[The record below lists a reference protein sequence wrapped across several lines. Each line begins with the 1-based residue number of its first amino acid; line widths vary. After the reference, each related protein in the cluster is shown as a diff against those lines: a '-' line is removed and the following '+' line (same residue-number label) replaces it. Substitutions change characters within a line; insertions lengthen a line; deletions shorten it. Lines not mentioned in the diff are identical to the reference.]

1 MSKHRAREWNSGAGP
16 VKLARMRRDGT
27 IPDRSFYERSALEVA
42 PELLGKILSHRGTDG
57 LASGRIVEVE
67 AYLGEKDPASHA
79 YRGRTERN
87 RAMFG
92 PPGHAYVYFTYGN
105 HFCMNVVTDRE
116 GIASAVLIRAL
127 EPLEGIELMT
137 RRRGGRPL
145 RELASGPGRL
155 AQALG
160 IDRALYG
167 HDLTRAPLWIRQDGE
182 DPEWVATPRIGIRE
196 AADLPYRFVVAGSP
210 FASRRR

>member
-1 MSKHRAREWNSGAGP
+1 
-16 VKLARMRRDGT
+16 MRTKGK
-27 IPDRSFYERSALEVA
+27 ILHRSFYARSALDVA
-42 PELLGKILSHRGTDG
+42 PELLGKILSHRGRNG

-67 AYLGEKDPASHA
+67 AYLGVQDPASHA

-92 PPGHAYVYFTYGN
+92 APGHAYVYFTYGN

-116 GIASAVLIRAL
+116 MTASAVLIRAL
-127 EPLEGIELMT
+127 EPLEGIDLMT

-145 RELASGPGRL
+145 LELASGPGRL

-160 IDRALYG
+160 IDRSLYG
-167 HDLTRAPLWIRQDGE
+167 CDLTRPPLWIREDGAA
-182 DPEWVATPRIGIRE
+182 PAWVATPRIGIRE
-196 AADLPYRFVVAGSP
+196 AADLPYRFVVSGSP